1 MGNLLLLNLAG
12 KEGLCLLD
20 TGPDPGLAL
29 VGPVGAQP
37 KANLRQSLLQAPGQ
51 TETPQ
56 WAGKGWRSQ
65 KQTSGT
71 EIMI

>member
-37 KANLRQSLLQAPGQ
+37 KANLLFGRV
-51 TETPQ
+51 
-56 WAGKGWRSQ
+56 R
-65 KQTSGT
+65 
-71 EIMI
+71 